1 MILTTDM
8 SKSEK
13 TVQEKE
19 DIIKSNN
26 RNLENLKREL
36 AINTKF
42 REKANAYARELINLN
57 KELLREKN
65 LNKALTEEVESSEKL
80 FQIRRRI

>member
-36 AINTKF
+36 AINT
-42 REKANAYARELINLN
+42 LN
-57 KELLREKN
+57 KTSDENIELYMMQLCQC
-65 LNKALTEEVESSEKL
+65 L
-80 FQIRRRI
+80 FYENYLIKDRKSVV